1 MASKHPWD
9 AVLRQR
15 LSRRRLLAAG
25 VAVGAA
31 SAAVACGGGRERKDR
46 SLSGAGKGEV

>member
-25 VAVGAA
+25 VTVGAA
-31 SAAVACGGGRERKDR
+31 SAAVACGGRESKDK
-46 SLSGAGKGEV
+46 SLSGAGKRGA